1 MFIISG
7 WTNPIQNGS
16 LVLAEINNGKET
28 VCELIEGG
36 FYSGNSTATVIIYG
50 DDTCTRRFIPYSK
63 LRRRWILNSPL
74 YGISTQ

>member
-1 MFIISG
+1 MKGTLELLSTTDWDQIGQSDKDSIFGIVFNISG

-36 FYSGNSTATVIIYG
+36 FYSGNNIATVIISG
-50 DDTCTRRFIPYSK
+50 DET
-63 LRRRWILNSPL
+63 
-74 YGISTQ
+74 

>member
-63 LRRRWILNSPL
+63 LKPYDIIPSLS
-74 YGISTQ
+74 ISISK